1 MSNRFLV
8 RRRRMAA
15 CLMGMWLCPAALA
28 CAAVLNRAPLSLGE
42 AEKLALEN
50 DPIAQQ
56 REAQAQAYSERAVA
70 ESQWPDPQ
78 LSLGLGDV
86 PSNFKVGEDPDT
98 ELQIGLSQSFPRGRT
113 LRFKSEQTNAMA
125 QAENARAED
134 QRRTALKALRAAYLE
149 LRHQTHAL
157 AILEENRTLFAQLR
171 EITEQQ
177 YAAGRDNQ
185 HEVLRAQL
193 ELSLLEERLAE
204 VAGMREGA
212 RADLAKWITAREA
225 QRPLPDQS
233 PELPEVPERAALLAS
248 LSCHPLM
255 QAEGAMVQA
264 SMKSLAIAREQ
275 YKPGWML
282 NFMFGHRTSGGFE
295 DNTSGERFSA
305 AVTVDLPLFRE
316 KRQDR
321 MLAASQK
328 EQAAAEYAR
337 VDRLRELTR
346 MAEGEYATWT
356 QLGKRLDIYTG
367 RAAAEAGQN
376 AEATY
381 NAYQNGL
388 TDFTTLA
395 RARMT
400 VLETELARLRAQSE
414 RGKAQANLL
423 YLAGDCP

>member
-1 MSNRFLV
+1 MSNHYPA
-8 RRRRMAA
+8 RRRRLSA
-15 CLMGMWLCPAALA
+15 CLIGLLLCPASLGYAEDLT
-28 CAAVLNRAPLSLGE
+28 RAPLSLRE
-42 AEKLALEN
+42 AERLAVRN
-50 DPIAQQ
+50 DPVARQ
-56 REAQAQAYSERAVA
+56 REAQAQAFSERAVA
-70 ESQWPDPQ
+70 DGQLPDPQ

-86 PSNFKVGEDPDT
+86 PSNFRVDEDPDT
-98 ELQIGLSQSFPRGRT
+98 ELQLGLSQAFPRGRT
-113 LRFKSEQTNAMA
+113 LRYKSEQTSAMA

-134 QRRTALKALRAAYLE
+134 QRRAVLKALRAAYLE
-149 LRHQTHAL
+149 LSHQTHAL
-157 AILEENRTLFAQLR
+157 AILEENRTLFAQLS

-193 ELSLLEERLAE
+193 ELSLMEERFAE
-204 VAGMREGA
+204 VSGMREAA
-212 RADLAKWITAREA
+212 RAELVKWITAPEA
-225 QRPLPDQS
+225 ERPLPAQY
-233 PELPEVPERAALLAS
+233 PVLPEVPELGALLAS
-248 LSCHPLM
+248 LRCHPIM
-255 QAEGAMVQA
+255 QAESAMVQA

-282 NFMFGHRTSGGFE
+282 NLMYGHRTSGGFE
-295 DNTSGERFSA
+295 ENTSGERFSA

-321 MLAASQK
+321 TLASSQW
-328 EQAAAEYAR
+328 EHAAAEYSR

-346 MAEGEYATWT
+346 MAESEYATWK
-356 QLGKRLDIYTG
+356 QLGKRLDIYSS
-367 RAAAEAGQN
+367 RASLEATQN
-376 AEATY
+376 AEATF

-400 VLETELARLRAQSE
+400 VLETELARLRVQSE

-423 YLAGDCP
+423 YFAGDCP